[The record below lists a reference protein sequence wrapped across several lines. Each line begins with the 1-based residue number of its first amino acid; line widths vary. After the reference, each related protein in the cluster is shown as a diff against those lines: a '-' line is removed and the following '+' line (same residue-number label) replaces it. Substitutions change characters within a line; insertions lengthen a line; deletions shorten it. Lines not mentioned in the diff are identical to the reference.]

1 MRFLKNKVLWLTI
14 YTIIITGV
22 FLYLLF
28 PSSLVLQQMETAAVS
43 VGRVLEAG
51 SLNPSLPLGMKL
63 KDVTVSSAQT
73 PSAALFQGQLLD
85 LQFNP
90 VCIFQKRKTVYFKGM
105 AYDGS
110 FDGRASFVLSEQK
123 YAPAEWK
130 INFQNINLAQYNLTG
145 FPLFKGITGPARGS
159 AFYVKEDE
167 TSRSPV
173 GKLSLYL
180 GRGTYPLSEP
190 FLGVSRIEFDRGEM
204 QAQLKNGS
212 VTLNK
217 LDFYGARMNC
227 LLNGEIQLANRMDES
242 RLNLKGVLEIAGKS
256 KIKINITVG
265 GTLAS
270 PSFRYI

>member
-1 MRFLKNKVLWLTI
+1 MRFLKNKVLWLTL
-14 YTIIITGV
+14 YTIVITGV

-28 PSSLVLQQMETAAVS
+28 PSSLVLQQMKAAAVS
-43 VGRVLEAG
+43 AGQVLEAG

-63 KDVTVSSAQT
+63 KDVTISSDQT
-73 PSAALFQGQLLD
+73 PSATLFQGQLLD

-90 VCIFQKRKTVYFKGM
+90 VCVFQKRKTVYFKGK

-180 GRGTYPLSEP
+180 GRGAYPLSEP
-190 FLGVSRIEFDRGEM
+190 FLGVSSIEFDRGEM

-227 LLNGEIQLANRMDES
+227 LLNGDIQLANRMDES
-242 RLNLKGVLEIAGKS
+242 RLNLKGVLEIAGKN
-256 KIKINITVG
+256 KIKINITIG

>member
-1 MRFLKNKVLWLTI
+1 MRFLKNKVLWLTL
-14 YTIIITGV
+14 YTIVITGV

-28 PSSLVLQQMETAAVS
+28 PSSLVLQQMKAAAVS
-43 VGRVLEAG
+43 AGQVLEAG

-63 KDVTVSSAQT
+63 KDVTISSDQT
-73 PSAALFQGQLLD
+73 PSATLFQGQLLD

-90 VCIFQKRKTVYFKGM
+90 VCVFQKRKTVYFKGK

-110 FDGRASFVLSEQK
+110 FDGRASFVLSAQK

-180 GRGTYPLSEP
+180 GRGAYPLSEP
-190 FLGVSRIEFDRGEM
+190 FLGVSSIEFDRGEM

-227 LLNGEIQLANRMDES
+227 LLNGDIQLANRMDES
-242 RLNLKGVLEIAGKS
+242 RLNLKGVLEIAGKN
-256 KIKINITVG
+256 KIKINITIG

>member
-1 MRFLKNKVLWLTI
+1 MRFWKNKAFWLTL
-14 YTIIITGV
+14 YATAVTGV

-28 PSSLVLQQMETAAVS
+28 PSSLVLQRLETAAVS
-43 VGRVLEAG
+43 AGWVLKAE

-63 KDVTVSSAQT
+63 KNLTVSSART
-73 PSAALFQGQLLD
+73 PTDALFQGQLLD

-90 VCIFQKRKTVYFKGM
+90 VCVFQKRKTIRFKGR
-105 AYDGS
+105 AYGGS
-110 FDGRASFVLSEQK
+110 FDGRTGFVLSERK

-130 INFQNINLAQYNLTG
+130 INFQNIDLARYNLTG
-145 FPLFKGITGPARGS
+145 VTLFKGITGPARGS
-159 AFYVKEDE
+159 AFYVQADA
-167 TSRSPV
+167 TSRAPI

-180 GRGTYPLSEP
+180 GRGAYPLSEP
-190 FLGVSRIEFDRGEM
+190 FLGVSRIEFDRGEV

-227 LLNGEIQLANRMDES
+227 FLNGDIQLADRVEES
-242 RLNLKGVLEIAGKS
+242 RLNLKGVLEIAGRS
-256 KIKINITVG
+256 KIKINITIG

-270 PSFRYI
+270 PAFRYI